1 MAKSY
6 INKIISNTLPQC
18 RNITTEAPFDV
29 RSVVDTE
36 ADLYVKSTFQS
47 GVAGD
52 NIVYTYVG
60 MVVTTKDTQ
69 DMFVLAKKPGSRDNY
84 ANTIQWRKIGGTD
97 INPDDFGARIVDSV
111 DDLTS
116 LPFTF
121 EGQFAIVKD
130 TQGASEVNESGL
142 YVLIDKT
149 NNLWQKVVST
159 GGGQSGDISDVITTD
174 GTVPTSGS
182 GLSINGNDKDAF
194 IEEIYLSNNDVMEG
208 NKFYTSRGLN
218 ASDKNGGELK
228 DEDFIVLS
236 KGGDSYIKLFP
247 TGLVD
252 GNWIELSITDES
264 LGLSMSDIKYI
275 DRDGVIHTMEE
286 NPLVLPYE
294 TPISFGN
301 DFTLNG
307 LKETRHGD
315 ASEYVFGEGVG
326 STYNDVDIYTS
337 NILPTV
343 YAYSNG
349 TPVKVL
355 TEADKTEII
364 TIIEENSEPE
374 VITNPEIIALF
385 DNI

>member
-1 MAKSY
+1 M
-6 INKIISNTLPQC
+6 
-18 RNITTEAPFDV
+18 
-29 RSVVDTE
+29 
-36 ADLYVKSTFQS
+36 
-47 GVAGD
+47 
-52 NIVYTYVG
+52 
-60 MVVTTKDTQ
+60 
-69 DMFVLAKKPGSRDNY
+69 
-84 ANTIQWRKIGGTD
+84 
-97 INPDDFGARIVDSV
+97 
-111 DDLTS
+111 
-116 LPFTF
+116 
-121 EGQFAIVKD
+121 
-130 TQGASEVNESGL
+130 
-142 YVLIDKT
+142 
-149 NNLWQKVVST
+149 
-159 GGGQSGDISDVITTD
+159 
-174 GTVPTSGS
+174 
-182 GLSINGNDKDAF
+182 
-194 IEEIYLSNNDVMEG
+194 YLSNNDVMEG

-247 TGLVD
+247 AGSLD

-275 DRDGVIHTMEE
+275 DTDGVIHTMEE

-315 ASEYVFGEGVG
+315 ASEYVFGEGLG

>member
-1 MAKSY
+1 MAKIFEGQFLWDDAFHPGY
-6 INKIISNTLPQC
+6 AGPIDD
-18 RNITTEAPFDV
+18 RM
-29 RSVVDTE
+29 VVDTID
-36 ADLYVKSTFQS
+36 DLTNLSLEPTY
-47 GVAGD
+47 AGMMVSVVGTD
-52 NIVYTYVG
+52 ENGANIVDTYILLKG
-60 MVVTTKDTQ
+60 GRKYSK
-69 DMFVLAKKPGSRDNY
+69 FISNWK
-84 ANTIQWRKIGGTD
+84 KIGGTD

-111 DDLTS
+111 DALTN

-130 TQGASEVNESGL
+130 TQGASEVDESGL

-149 NNLWQKVVST
+149 NNLWQKVIST
-159 GGGQSGDISDVITTD
+159 GGSQSGDISDVITTD

-228 DEDFIVLS
+228 DENFIVLS
-236 KGGDSYIKLFP
+236 KGGGSYIKLFP
-247 TGLVD
+247 AGSLD

-275 DRDGVIHTMEE
+275 DAGGVIHTMEE